1 MYCDY
6 AATTPLADCIKD
18 NIGEILEKF
27 GNPSSTYSLGD
38 ETRMIVETTRQRAK
52 KFINAPEDSIVVF
65 TPSGSGSN
73 TLAVEGY
80 LYSRFTRM
88 YYSPLLHKSLN
99 KCKDYFLDAV
109 GVKLEV
115 NPKGFIDLIE
125 FKNKI
130 EKNYLSGRGRNQ
142 ECDCPLLVIEYA
154 NSEIGT
160 LQVVKEAIKL
170 IHSVNGIAYVDCTG
184 AIASIPIDVQDL
196 GADMIGF
203 SAHKLGALKGCGVL
217 WMRKNFYLK
226 PLVYGAQENG
236 LVGGTENVLGI
247 WALGKVLANYEYHAL
262 APEIRRSIFKRIER
276 NGWHLIGSE
285 RRRLPNNFYF
295 SIPTVDATELMTR
308 LDLYEDIQVSTGSA
322 CSSGSREPSS
332 TLVAINC
339 PKEWLHSCIRVTF
352 SGKETVEEV
361 NGVFDAI
368 ERTVAKMEG
377 ETHEEMYD
385 AFS

>member
-6 AATTPLADCIKD
+6 AATTPLADCVKN

-38 ETRMIVETTRQRAK
+38 ETRVIVETTRQRVK

-73 TLAVEGY
+73 TLAVEG
-80 LYSRFTRM
+80 F
-88 YYSPLLHKSLN
+88 YYFNLTQIYWSPLLHKSLHIYLFEN
-99 KCKDYFLDAV
+99 NNHATE
-109 GVKLEV
+109 LEV
-115 NPKGFIDLIE
+115 NSKGFLELDK
-125 FKNKI
+125 FKKMLDARKESI
-130 EKNYLSGRGRNQ
+130 SDSLHT
-142 ECDCPLLVIEYA
+142 PLLVVEYA

-160 LQVVKEAIKL
+160 IQVVKEAIEL

-247 WALGKVLANYEYHAL
+247 WALGKVLENYEYHTL
-262 APEIRRSIFKRIER
+262 SPEVRRSIFKRIER

-285 RRRLPNNFYF
+285 RKRLPNNFYF

-332 TLVAINC
+332 ALVAINC
-339 PKEWLHSCIRVTF
+339 PEEWLHSCIRVTF
-352 SGKETVEEV
+352 SGKETAEEV
-361 NGVFDAI
+361 NAVFDAI
-368 ERTVAKMEG
+368 ERTVKKMEG
-377 ETHEEMYD
+377 KTHEEMYD

>member
-6 AATTPLADCIKD
+6 AATTPLADCVKD
-18 NIGEILEKF
+18 NIGEVLEKF
-27 GNPSSTYSLGD
+27 GNPSSAYSLGD
-38 ETRMIVETTRQRAK
+38 EARVIVETTRQRVK
-52 KFINAPEDSIVVF
+52 KFINAPENSIVVF

-80 LYSRFTRM
+80 LYSRFTRI

-99 KCKDYFLDAV
+99 KCKDYFLDAIW
-109 GVKLEV
+109 VKLEA
-115 NPKGFIDLIE
+115 NSKGFIDLMAFE
-125 FKNKI
+125 NKL
-130 EKNYLSGRGRNQ
+130 EKDYSSRNGMNQ
-142 ECDCPLLVIEYA
+142 KCDCPLLVVEYA

-160 LQVVKEAIKL
+160 LQVVKEAIEL

-196 GADMIGF
+196 DADMIGF

-247 WALGKVLANYEYHAL
+247 WTLGKVLENYEYHTL
-262 APEIRRSIFKRIER
+262 SPEVRRSIFKRIER

-322 CSSGSREPSS
+322 CSSGSHVPSS
-332 TLVAINC
+332 ALVAINC
-339 PKEWLHSCIRVTF
+339 PKEWLYSCIRVTF
-352 SGKETVEEV
+352 GGKETTEEV
-361 NGVFDAI
+361 NTVFDAI
-368 ERTVAKMEG
+368 EETVSFLKDG
-377 ETHEEMYD
+377 VHEEV
-385 AFS
+385 

>member
-38 ETRMIVETTRQRAK
+38 ETRVIVETTRQRVK
-52 KFINAPEDSIVVF
+52 KFINAPEDSVVVF

-73 TLAVEGY
+73 TLAVEGFYY
-80 LYSRFTRM
+80 LNLTQIYW
-88 YYSPLLHKSLN
+88 SPLLHKSLHIYLFEN
-99 KCKDYFLDAV
+99 NYHAT
-109 GVKLEV
+109 KLEV
-115 NPKGFIDLIE
+115 NSKGFLELDKLKKKLDARKESISDSLHSP
-125 FKNKI
+125 F
-130 EKNYLSGRGRNQ
+130 
-142 ECDCPLLVIEYA
+142 LVIEYA

-160 LQVVKEAIKL
+160 LQVVKEAIEL

-184 AIASIPIDVQDL
+184 AIASIPIDAQDL

-247 WALGKVLANYEYHAL
+247 WALGKVLENYEYHTL
-262 APEIRRSIFKRIER
+262 SPEIRRSIFKRIEH

-332 TLVAINC
+332 SLLAINC
-339 PKEWLHSCIRVTF
+339 PEEWLHSCIRVTF
-352 SGKETVEEV
+352 GGKETAEEV

-368 ERTVAKMEG
+368 ERTVAKMDG
-377 ETHEEMYD
+377 KTHEEMYD

>member
-38 ETRMIVETTRQRAK
+38 ETRVIVETTRQRVK
-52 KFINAPEDSIVVF
+52 KFINAPEDSVVVF

-73 TLAVEGY
+73 TLAVEGFYY
-80 LYSRFTRM
+80 LNLTQIYW
-88 YYSPLLHKSLN
+88 SPLLHKSLHIYLFEN
-99 KCKDYFLDAV
+99 NYHAT
-109 GVKLEV
+109 KLEV
-115 NPKGFIDLIE
+115 NSKGFLELDKLKKKLDARKESISDSLHSP
-125 FKNKI
+125 F
-130 EKNYLSGRGRNQ
+130 
-142 ECDCPLLVIEYA
+142 LVIEYA

-160 LQVVKEAIKL
+160 LQVVKEAIEL

-184 AIASIPIDVQDL
+184 AIASIPIDAQDL

-247 WALGKVLANYEYHAL
+247 WALGKVLENYEYHTL
-262 APEIRRSIFKRIER
+262 SPEIRRSIFKRIEH

-332 TLVAINC
+332 SLLAINC
-339 PKEWLHSCIRVTF
+339 PEEWLHSCIRVTF
-352 SGKETVEEV
+352 GGKETAEEV

-368 ERTVAKMEG
+368 ERTVAKMDG
-377 ETHEEMYD
+377 KTHEEMYN

>member
-38 ETRMIVETTRQRAK
+38 ETRVIVETTRQRVK
-52 KFINAPEDSIVVF
+52 KFINAPEDSVVVF

-73 TLAVEGY
+73 TLAVEGFYY
-80 LYSRFTRM
+80 LNLTQIYW
-88 YYSPLLHKSLN
+88 SPLLHKSLHIYLFEN
-99 KCKDYFLDAV
+99 NYHAT
-109 GVKLEV
+109 KLEV
-115 NPKGFIDLIE
+115 NSKGFLELDKLKKKLDARKESISDSLHSP
-125 FKNKI
+125 F
-130 EKNYLSGRGRNQ
+130 
-142 ECDCPLLVIEYA
+142 LVIEYA

-160 LQVVKEAIKL
+160 LQVVKEAIEL

-184 AIASIPIDVQDL
+184 AIASIPIDAQDL

-247 WALGKVLANYEYHAL
+247 WALGKVLENYEYHTL
-262 APEIRRSIFKRIER
+262 SPEIRRSIFKRIEH

-308 LDLYEDIQVSTGSA
+308 LDLYEDVQVSTGSA

-332 TLVAINC
+332 ALVAINC
-339 PKEWLHSCIRVTF
+339 PEEWLHSCIRVTF
-352 SGKETVEEV
+352 SGKETAEEV

-377 ETHEEMYD
+377 KTHEEMYD

>member
-6 AATTPLADCIKD
+6 AATTPPADCIKD

-38 ETRMIVETTRQRAK
+38 ETRMIVETTRQRVK
-52 KFINAPEDSIVVF
+52 KFINAQEDSIVVF

-80 LYSRFTRM
+80 LYSRYAMM

-99 KCKDYFLDAV
+99 KYREGLFDSF
-109 GVKLEV
+109 GGRLEV
-115 NPKGFIDLIE
+115 NSKGFIDLVA
-125 FKNKI
+125 FKNKLEERSGI
-130 EKNYLSGRGRNQ
+130 EGNNP
-142 ECDCPLLVIEYA
+142 PLLVIEYA

-184 AIASIPIDVQDL
+184 AIASILIDVQDL

-247 WALGKVLANYEYHAL
+247 WALGKVLENYEYHTL
-262 APEIRRSIFKRIER
+262 TPEIRRSIFKRIER

-295 SIPTVDATELMTR
+295 SIPTMDATELMTR
-308 LDLYEDIQVSTGSA
+308 LDLYEDVQVSTGSA

-332 TLVAINC
+332 SLLAINC
-339 PKEWLHSCIRVTF
+339 PEEWLHSCIRVTF
-352 SGKETVEEV
+352 GGKETAEEV

-377 ETHEEMYD
+377 KTHEEMYD